1 MLNIKIVQKFIDF
14 FVLLFIFLAVPNM
27 KIQRKIVAL
36 LNISCIICMSV
47 LCSVSVFGQKTDSL
61 ATGIR
66 AKKIN
71 KTPQIKAS
79 VPTYKPKYNFGY
91 VHYNDLVS
99 NNKSSTNLK
108 PEKILTVVK
117 VYPNPVDDQINL
129 ILRMDRESNLSVKIM
144 DLLGNEVVTLSNERI
159 PAGEQTKSYTI
170 PNRLNSGIYFLKIMS
185 GSETVVKRISVL

>member
-1 MLNIKIVQKFIDF
+1 
-14 FVLLFIFLAVPNM
+14 
-27 KIQRKIVAL
+27 
-36 LNISCIICMSV
+36 MSV
-47 LCSVSVFGQKTDSL
+47 LCSVSVFGQRTDSS
-61 ATGIR
+61 TTSIR

-79 VPTYKPKYNFGY
+79 VPTYKPKYAVGY
-91 VHYNDLVS
+91 LQYNDLIS
-99 NNKSSTNLK
+99 GNKSLTNPK
-108 PEKILTVVK
+108 QEKILTVLK

-129 ILRMDRESNLSVKIM
+129 ILRIDRESNLSVKIM

-185 GSETVVKRISVL
+185 GAETVVKRISVL

>member
-1 MLNIKIVQKFIDF
+1 
-14 FVLLFIFLAVPNM
+14 M

-36 LNISCIICMSV
+36 LNISCIICMGV
-47 LCSVSVFGQKTDSL
+47 LCSVSVFGQRNDST

-66 AKKIN
+66 SKKIN

-79 VPTYKPKYNFGY
+79 VTSYKPKYNFGY
-91 VHYNDLVS
+91 VQYNDLVS
-99 NNKSSTNLK
+99 NNKSANNLK
-108 PEKILTVVK
+108 PEKVLTVLK

-144 DLLGNEVVTLSNERI
+144 DLLGNEIVTLSNERI
-159 PAGEQTKSYTI
+159 AAGEQTKSYTI

-185 GSETVVKRISVL
+185 GNETVVKRISVL

>member
-1 MLNIKIVQKFIDF
+1 
-14 FVLLFIFLAVPNM
+14 M
-27 KIQRKIVAL
+27 KIKRKIVAL

-61 ATGIR
+61 ASGIR

-71 KTPQIKAS
+71 KTPQIKAN

-91 VHYNDLVS
+91 VQYNDLVS
-99 NNKSSTNLK
+99 NNKSSTNTK

-159 PAGEQTKSYTI
+159 PSGEQTKSYTI